1 MGRRTPVAHDRW
13 TRLLARRKG
22 NGPMADQGK
31 VKNMPVATHPELLSI
46 VELRVESGRWAAG
59 TRATVVEV
67 LDQGALVEISD
78 DRGHTLEVLAL
89 PYDVLRAVSSTQQ
102 QERLAL

>member
-1 MGRRTPVAHDRW
+1 MGRRTPMAHDRW

-22 NGPMADQGK
+22 HGHTADQWK
-31 VKNMPVATHPELLSI
+31 VKNVPVTTQPELLSI

-59 TRATVVEV
+59 TRGTVVEV
-67 LDQGALVEISD
+67 VDKGALVEISD
-78 DRGHTLEVLAL
+78 ERGHTVDVLAL
-89 PYDVLRAVSSTQQ
+89 PYEALRAIASTQQ

>member
-22 NGPMADQGK
+22 HGHTADQGK
-31 VKNMPVATHPELLSI
+31 VKNVPVATHPELLSI

-59 TRATVVEV
+59 TRGTVVEV

-89 PYDVLRAVSSTQQ
+89 PYDVLRAVAPTRQ
-102 QERLAL
+102 QEQLPL

>member
-22 NGPMADQGK
+22 HGHTADHEK
-31 VKNMPVATHPELLSI
+31 VKNVPVATNPEILSI
-46 VELRVESGRWAAG
+46 VELRVESGRWPVG
-59 TRATVVEV
+59 TLGTVVEA
-67 LDQGALVEISD
+67 LDQGALIEISD
-78 DRGHTLEVLAL
+78 ERGHTIEVLAL
-89 PYDVLRAVSSTQQ
+89 PYDVLRSVASTQQ

>member
-22 NGPMADQGK
+22 NGHTADQGK
-31 VKNMPVATHPELLSI
+31 VKNVPVATHPELLSI

-59 TRATVVEV
+59 TRGTVVEV

-89 PYDVLRAVSSTQQ
+89 PYDVLRAVAPTRQ
-102 QERLAL
+102 QERLPL

>member
-1 MGRRTPVAHDRW
+1 MGRRAPLAHDRW

-22 NGPMADQGK
+22 NRHTADQGK
-31 VKNMPVATHPELLSI
+31 VKNVPVATHPEPLSI

-59 TRATVVEV
+59 TRGTVVE
-67 LDQGALVEISD
+67 LLEQGALVEISD
-78 DRGHTLEVLAL
+78 DRGHTLDVLAL
-89 PYDVLRAVSSTQQ
+89 PYDALRSTAASQQ